1 MSRRRIRRPKDQEEM
16 YKVLTDRDELGGIFS
31 SFKDIFMLAGIVGF
45 MNKKRKTFTS
55 SLEQIHWN
63 VFNSETDETV
73 INAVALAE
81 TRDLTIINTDDEAFD
96 RKITI
101 YEEYAAGGLEYLYDK
116 IMENPRYALDNYFD
130 FLKSMEKEV
139 SIEKKNLKDIY
150 NILSI

>member
-1 MSRRRIRRPKDQEEM
+1 MSRRRIRRPKDQGEM
-16 YKVLTDRDELGGIFS
+16 YQVLTDRDELGGIFS

-81 TRDLTIINTDDEAFD
+81 TGDLTIINTDDEAFD

>member
-81 TRDLTIINTDDEAFD
+81 TGDLTIINTDDEAFD
-96 RKITI
+96 RKIII

>member
-139 SIEKKNLKDIY
+139 SIEKKNL
-150 NILSI
+150 

>member
-81 TRDLTIINTDDEAFD
+81 TGDLTIINTDDEAFD

>member
-1 MSRRRIRRPKDQEEM
+1 MSRRRIKRPKDQEEM
-16 YKVLTDRDELGGIFS
+16 YKALTDRDELGGIFS

-81 TRDLTIINTDDEAFD
+81 TGDLTIINTDDDAFD

>member
-1 MSRRRIRRPKDQEEM
+1 MSRRRIKRPKEQEEM
-16 YKVLTDRDELGGIFS
+16 YRKLTDRDEPGGIFS
-31 SFKDIFMLAGIVGF
+31 SFKDVFMLAGIVGF
-45 MNKKRKTFTS
+45 MNQKRKEFTN

-81 TRDLTIINTDDEAFD
+81 TGDLTIINTDDDAFD

-101 YEEYAAGGLEYLYDK
+101 YEEYAAGGLEYLYNQ
-116 IMENPRYALDNYFD
+116 IMENPRHALDNYFD

-139 SIEKKNLKDIY
+139 SAEKKNLKDV
-150 NILSI
+150 LDTLFL

>member
-73 INAVALAE
+73 INAVALA
-81 TRDLTIINTDDEAFD
+81 D

>member
-16 YKVLTDRDELGGIFS
+16 YKVLADRDELGGIFS

-81 TRDLTIINTDDEAFD
+81 TGDLTIINTDDEAFD